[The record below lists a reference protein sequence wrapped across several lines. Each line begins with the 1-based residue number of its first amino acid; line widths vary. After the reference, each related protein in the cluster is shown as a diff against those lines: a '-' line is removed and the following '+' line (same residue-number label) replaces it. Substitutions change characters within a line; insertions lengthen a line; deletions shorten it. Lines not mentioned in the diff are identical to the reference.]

1 MKIFIEKSAQ
11 NFYSELKFI
20 EKIIDIFVS
29 ENADDAVSVSA
40 EKGDKLCVQK
50 SGNFAKITYSFTA
63 EFFRGILIL
72 FSNKD
77 KTDFEITETSRFKN
91 CGIMVDNS
99 RNAVMNIKRMKQL
112 IAEAALLGYDN
123 IQLYNEDTF
132 EVDNQPYF
140 GHLRMG
146 YKQQEVCELTEF
158 GEGFGIEII
167 PCIQTL
173 AHLNQIFQYHVY
185 NEINDIGYVML
196 CEEEKTYKFIED
208 VISSWRKCVKTN
220 RIHIGMDEAAQV
232 GRGKYL
238 DRHGLKT
245 KFEILS
251 KHLDRVNEICK
262 KYDFE
267 PMMWS
272 DMFMRDA
279 DGVYHSGK
287 PLSMDEITRINKD
300 VTLVYWDYYTNEKV
314 DYDVQFERHLQTGNN
329 ICFAG
334 GAWKWNG
341 FLPQIIHSLKVSEH
355 ALRSATE
362 HGVDDILVT
371 AWGDNGA
378 ETSFEGI
385 MPVICQYAEMR
396 YHDDDVMARIDKD
409 MLMLKGITCTDGC
422 VELSGLDYVRHTAHP
437 ENPSKYLLY
446 NDLLLGKFDSHI
458 GDFTTE
464 HCKKYREKYEAL
476 AKRDGNKVPYIYET
490 AAALASALELKCDM
504 GTRIYNAYHNG
515 DKAAL
520 NIIANEQIPELICR
534 VGNFKKLFKAQWFNE
549 NKRGGFEIQDIRL
562 GGLESR
568 LSTVKDILNDY
579 LDGNIEKI
587 DELDRQVLPIHSW
600 SDGKTT
606 CVNNWAGIVSAN
618 VI

>member
-1 MKIFIEKSAQ
+1 
-11 NFYSELKFI
+11 
-20 EKIIDIFVS
+20 
-29 ENADDAVSVSA
+29 
-40 EKGDKLCVQK
+40 
-50 SGNFAKITYSFTA
+50 
-63 EFFRGILIL
+63 
-72 FSNKD
+72 
-77 KTDFEITETSRFKN
+77 
-91 CGIMVDNS
+91 MVDNS
-99 RNAVMNIKRMKQL
+99 RNAVMNINRMKQL

-140 GHLRMG
+140 GYLRMG
-146 YKQQEVCELTEF
+146 YTQAEVKEFTEF
-158 GEGFGIEII
+158 GEGFGIDII

-173 AHLNQIFQYHVY
+173 GHLNQIFQYEPY
-185 NEINDIGYVML
+185 RGINDKGYVLL
-196 CEEEKTYKFIED
+196 CEEEKTYKLIED
-208 VISSWRKCVKTN
+208 VIASWRKCVKTK
-220 RIHIGMDEAAQV
+220 RIHIGMDEAYDV
-232 GRGKYL
+232 GRGRYL
-238 DRHGLKT
+238 DKHGLKT
-245 KFEILS
+245 RFEILS

-272 DMFMRDA
+272 DMFMRDC
-279 DGVYHSGK
+279 DGVYHSNK
-287 PLSMDEITRINKD
+287 PLSLDEITRINKD
-300 VTLVYWDYYTNEKV
+300 VTLVYWDYYTNDKAG
-314 DYDVQFERHLQTGNN
+314 YDKQFERHAQTGNR

-355 ALRSATE
+355 ALHSAVE

-422 VELSGLDYVRHTAHP
+422 IELSGLDYVRHTAHP
-437 ENPSKYLLY
+437 ENPSKYLFY
-446 NDLLLGKFDSHI
+446 NDLLLGKMDAHV

-464 HCKKYREKYEAL
+464 HCKKYREKYEEI

-490 AAALASALELKCDM
+490 AAALAAALELKCDM
-504 GTRIYNAYHNG
+504 GARIYKAYHAG
-515 DKAAL
+515 DKSVI
-520 NIIANEQIPELICR
+520 NTIANEQIPELICR
-534 VGNFKKLFKAQWFNE
+534 VQNFKKLFKAQWFKD

-562 GGLESR
+562 GGLVSR
-568 LSTVKDILNDY
+568 LDTVREILNEY
-579 LDGNIEKI
+579 LGGRLEKI
-587 DELDRQVLPIHSW
+587 EELERPMLPFNIRQA
-600 SDGKTT
+600 G
-606 CVNNWAGIVSAN
+606 NNSHQNDWAGSSSAN
-618 VI
+618 VM